1 MSIPREISATR
12 GAAVGLA
19 SIVGAAFLAYAC
31 HVSAAVTLVALG
43 LHLSQ
48 HSDRVV
54 LLFAAP
60 IELCALASA
69 LIASTER

>member
-43 LHLSQ
+43 LHLSRTATAL
-48 HSDRVV
+48 SSCS
-54 LLFAAP
+54 LLP
-60 IELCALASA
+60 SGSA
-69 LIASTER
+69 FSHRR